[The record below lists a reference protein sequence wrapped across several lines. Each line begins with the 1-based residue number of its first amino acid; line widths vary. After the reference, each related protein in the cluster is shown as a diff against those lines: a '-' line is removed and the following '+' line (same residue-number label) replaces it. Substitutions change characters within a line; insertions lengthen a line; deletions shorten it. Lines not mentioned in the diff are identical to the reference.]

1 MKSIAQKV
9 CSRKLFLSFLL
20 GWLVGLSVISF
31 FVFSVKNPHAS
42 WGEWWMLKS
51 LMLTPLVAA
60 VAGSFFYVSQIVF
73 PSKNIRQKIGLL
85 LLRII
90 LSGVI
95 FWMGIVLGLDGTLW
109 N

>member
-1 MKSIAQKV
+1 MNLIAKKV
-9 CSRKLFLSFLL
+9 NTHKLFLSFLL

-42 WGEWWMLKS
+42 WGEWWMLKP
-51 LMLTPLVAA
+51 LMLTPL

-73 PSKNIRQKIGLL
+73 PSKNIRQKIGLF

-90 LSGVI
+90 LSGAI
-95 FWMGIVLGLDGTLW
+95 IWMGVVLGLDGTLW